1 MARTGKTLL
10 NEKVRNQINSFY
22 KRNNK
27 YEENNEDNPKSEL
40 QLQIE
45 KLVINCYQKSQEL
58 NNDCYINRNKYK
70 DLQNQYN
77 DVKLS
82 MDKLSFDKKSKLK
95 KEVKTLQE
103 TVLTQ
108 NFQIKSL
115 KIEFK
120 IEKLCIQFANQFLKI
135 PSDRKDQFLNIDFGS
150 METICSACF
159 FISFTN

>member
-58 NNDCYINRNKYK
+58 NNDCYMYEMSPSIVNVLLLFKKFQQIGVIAYHNK
-70 DLQNQYN
+70 
-77 DVKLS
+77 
-82 MDKLSFDKKSKLK
+82 
-95 KEVKTLQE
+95 
-103 TVLTQ
+103 
-108 NFQIKSL
+108 
-115 KIEFK
+115 
-120 IEKLCIQFANQFLKI
+120 
-135 PSDRKDQFLNIDFGS
+135 
-150 METICSACF
+150 
-159 FISFTN
+159 